1 MIKNFHI
8 NNFILIK
15 RVFTLLNN
23 HPEGLRTLFFT
34 EMWERMSYY
43 GMRGILVL
51 FMTASISE
59 GGLNIDPVSASAI
72 YGIYASCVYLVT
84 LPGGWIADRLI
95 GQQRSILYGGII
107 IMLGHFILAI
117 PNINTFYFGLLFVV
131 LGTGLLKP
139 NISAIVGGLYD
150 NADKRKEAGFTIFYM
165 AINIG
170 SILGFFICG
179 YLGENIGW
187 HYGFG
192 AAGIGMAFGLLQF
205 ILYRNKLGSV
215 GISPQENINDKIRKR
230 DFVIIWSALIVIL
243 LLFITGVFGVW
254 SFDPLPLAGLV
265 TIIITLI
272 ALAYFLF
279 IFLFGKLNETEKRKM
294 FLIFILFISAAFF
307 WSGFDQ
313 GGSSFN
319 IFAKEYT
326 NRLIGGWEYP
336 ASWLQIVNPA
346 FVVIL
351 SPIMAY
357 IWVFLG
363 KRMLDPSL
371 PFKFGLGLIL
381 MGVGFVIIAMGANT
395 AINNEAL
402 ASAKWLLLTY
412 LFHTIGELVISPIGL
427 AAISSL
433 SPKRFIGQ
441 MMGIWFLASS
451 LGAIL
456 AGLLSGQATTEG
468 LVSMPGLFNN
478 IAIGASVVG
487 LILIIL
493 ARPIHNWVFREN
505 TK

>member
-1 MIKNFHI
+1 MDFK
-8 NNFILIK
+8 
-15 RVFTLLNN
+15 LLKN
-23 HPEGLRTLFFT
+23 HPEGLKTLFFT

-51 FMTASISE
+51 FMTASITE
-59 GGLNIDPVSASAI
+59 GGLEINPVSASAI

-95 GQQRSILYGGII
+95 GQQKSILYGGII
-107 IMLGHFILAI
+107 IMIGHFILAI
-117 PNINTFYFGLLFVV
+117 PNLNTFYLGLLFVV

-139 NISAIVGGLYD
+139 NISAIVGSLYKD
-150 NADKRKEAGFTIFYM
+150 NDQRKEAGFTIFYM

-187 HYGFG
+187 HYGFA
-192 AAGIGMAFGLLQF
+192 AAGLGMAFGLGQF
-205 ILYRNKLGSV
+205 IITREKLGNV
-215 GISPQENINDKIRKR
+215 GISPQVILTNKIKKR
-230 DFVIIWSALIVIL
+230 DYLVVTFSLVSILSIFVLGILDIWSFNPV
-243 LLFITGVFGVW
+243 
-254 SFDPLPLAGLV
+254 PLAGV
-265 TIIITLI
+265 ITIIIALI
-272 ALAYFLF
+272 SLSYFLIIF
-279 IFLFGKLNETEKRKM
+279 IFGKLSNLEKRKM
-294 FLIFILFISAAFF
+294 ILIFILFIGAAFF

-319 IFAKEYT
+319 IFAKEFT
-326 NRLIGGWEYP
+326 NRLIFGWEYP

-381 MGVGFVIIAMGANT
+381 MGVGFVIIALGANT
-395 AINNEAL
+395 AINNESL

-412 LFHTIGELVISPIGL
+412 LFHTIGELVVSPIGL
-427 AAISSL
+427 AAISTL

-441 MMGIWFLASS
+441 MMGVWFLASS
-451 LGAIL
+451 LGAII

-468 LVSMPGLFNN
+468 LKSMPDLFNN
-478 IAIGASVVG
+478 IAIGASLLG
-487 LILIIL
+487 FLFIIL
-493 ARPIHNWVFREN
+493 AKPIHNWVFKEAI
-505 TK
+505 K

>member
-1 MIKNFHI
+1 MDFK
-8 NNFILIK
+8 
-15 RVFTLLNN
+15 LLKN
-23 HPEGLRTLFFT
+23 HPEGLKTLFFT

-51 FMTASISE
+51 FMTASITE
-59 GGLNIDPVSASAI
+59 GGLEINPVSASAI

-95 GQQRSILYGGII
+95 GQQKSILYGGII
-107 IMLGHFILAI
+107 IMIGHFILAI
-117 PNINTFYFGLLFVV
+117 PNLNTFYLGLLLVV

-139 NISAIVGGLYD
+139 NISAIVGSLYKD
-150 NADKRKEAGFTIFYM
+150 NDQRKEAGFTIFYM

-187 HYGFG
+187 HYGFA
-192 AAGIGMAFGLLQF
+192 AAGLGMAFGLGQF
-205 ILYRNKLGSV
+205 IITRQKLGNA
-215 GISPQENINDKIRKR
+215 GISPQVTLTNKIKKR
-230 DFVIIWSALIVIL
+230 DYLIVSFSLISIISIFVLGIL
-243 LLFITGVFGVW
+243 DVW
-254 SFDPLPLAGLV
+254 SFNPVPLAGV
-265 TIIITLI
+265 ITIIIALI
-272 ALAYFLF
+272 SLSYFLIIF
-279 IFLFGKLNETEKRKM
+279 IFGKLSNLEKRKM
-294 FLIFILFISAAFF
+294 ILIFILFIGAAFF

-319 IFAKEYT
+319 IFAKEFT
-326 NRLIGGWEYP
+326 NRLIFGWEYP

-381 MGVGFVIIAMGANT
+381 MGIGFVIIALGANT
-395 AINNEAL
+395 AINNESL

-412 LFHTIGELVISPIGL
+412 LFHTIGELVVSPIGL

-441 MMGIWFLASS
+441 MMGVWFLASS
-451 LGAIL
+451 LGAII

-468 LVSMPGLFNN
+468 LKSMPDLFNN
-478 IAIGASVVG
+478 IAIGASLLG
-487 LILIIL
+487 FLFIIL
-493 ARPIHNWVFREN
+493 AKPIHNWVFKEEI
-505 TK
+505 K

>member
-1 MIKNFHI
+1 M
-8 NNFILIK
+8 L
-15 RVFTLLNN
+15 RD
-23 HPEGLRTLFFT
+23 HPEGLKTLFFT

-51 FMTASISE
+51 FMTASLSE
-59 GGLNIDPVSASAI
+59 GGLAINPVSASAI

-95 GQQRSILYGGII
+95 GQQKSILYGGII

-117 PNINTFYFGLLFVV
+117 PNINTFYIGLLFVV

-139 NISAIVGGLYD
+139 NISAIVGNLYVNND
-150 NADKRKEAGFTIFYM
+150 QRKEAGFTIFYM

-187 HYGFG
+187 HYGFA
-192 AAGIGMAFGLLQF
+192 AAGIGMALGLGQF
-205 ILYRNKLGSV
+205 ILTKEKLGSAGV
-215 GISPQENINDKIRKR
+215 LPQE
-230 DFVIIWSALIVIL
+230 IISNKAKKKEYLILSVSLIAIL
-243 LLFITGVFGVW
+243 SLFLSGVFGVW
-254 SFDPLPLAGLV
+254 SFNPVPMAGLMTV
-265 TIIITLI
+265 IITFI
-272 ALAYFLF
+272 ALGYFVF
-279 IFLFGKLNETEKRKM
+279 IFIFGKLDDDEKRKM
-294 FLIFILFISAAFF
+294 LLIFILFLGAAFF

-326 NRLIGGWEYP
+326 DRFILGWEYP

-357 IWVFLG
+357 LWVYLG
-363 KRMLDPSL
+363 KKMLDPSL

-381 MGVGFVIIAMGANT
+381 MGIGFLIIALGANT
-395 AINNEAL
+395 AINNESL

-412 LFHTIGELVISPIGL
+412 LFHTVGELVISPIGL

-451 LGAIL
+451 LGAII
-456 AGLLSGQATTEG
+456 AGLLSGQATTKG
-468 LVSMPGLFNN
+468 LQSMPDLFNN
-478 IAIGASVVG
+478 IAISASVVG
-487 LILIIL
+487 LILIVL
-493 ARPIHNWVFREN
+493 AKPIHDWVFKV
-505 TK
+505 TKQ

>member
-1 MIKNFHI
+1 M
-8 NNFILIK
+8 LG
-15 RVFTLLNN
+15 N
-23 HPEGLRTLFFT
+23 HPEGLKTLFFT

-51 FMTASISE
+51 FMTASLSD
-59 GGLNIDPVSASAI
+59 GGLAINPVSASAI

-95 GQQRSILYGGII
+95 GQQKSILYGGII

-117 PNINTFYFGLLFVV
+117 PNINTFYLGLLFVV

-139 NISAIVGGLYD
+139 NISAIVGNLYESND
-150 NADKRKEAGFTIFYM
+150 EKKEAGFTIFYM

-187 HYGFG
+187 HYGFA
-192 AAGIGMAFGLLQF
+192 AAGIGMAFGLGQF
-205 ILYRNKLGSV
+205 ILTRERLGNA
-215 GISPQENINDKIRKR
+215 GAFPQEVISDKIKKR
-230 DFVIIWSALIVIL
+230 DYLILCFSLAIILSLFIIGIFGIWSFNPV
-243 LLFITGVFGVW
+243 
-254 SFDPLPLAGLV
+254 PLAGLM
-265 TIIITLI
+265 TIIITFI
-272 ALAYFLF
+272 ALFYFVF
-279 IFLFGKLNETEKRKM
+279 IFIFGKLDEDEKRKM
-294 FLIFILFISAAFF
+294 VLIFVLFLGAAFF

-326 NRLIGGWEYP
+326 NRIILGWEYP

-351 SPIMAY
+351 SPLMAY
-357 IWVFLG
+357 VWVFLG
-363 KRMLDPSL
+363 KKMLDPSL

-381 MGVGFVIIAMGANT
+381 MGIGFLIIAMGANT
-395 AINNEAL
+395 AINNESL

-412 LFHTIGELVISPIGL
+412 LFHTVGELVISPIGL

-451 LGAIL
+451 LGAII
-456 AGLLSGQATTEG
+456 AGLLSGQATTKG
-468 LVSMPGLFNN
+468 LQSMPSLFNN
-478 IAIGASVVG
+478 IAIGSTIVG
-487 LILIIL
+487 FLLIIL
-493 ARPIHNWVFREN
+493 AKPIHNWVFKEKN
-505 TK
+505 

>member
-1 MIKNFHI
+1 M
-8 NNFILIK
+8 LG
-15 RVFTLLNN
+15 N
-23 HPEGLRTLFFT
+23 HPEGLKTLFFT

-51 FMTASISE
+51 FMTASLSD
-59 GGLNIDPVSASAI
+59 GGLAINPVSASAI

-95 GQQRSILYGGII
+95 GQQKSILYGGII

-117 PNINTFYFGLLFVV
+117 PNINTFYLGLLFVV

-139 NISAIVGGLYD
+139 NISAIVGNLYESND
-150 NADKRKEAGFTIFYM
+150 EKKEAGFTIFYM

-187 HYGFG
+187 HYGFA
-192 AAGIGMAFGLLQF
+192 AAGIGMAFGLGQF
-205 ILYRNKLGSV
+205 ILTRERLGNA
-215 GISPQENINDKIRKR
+215 GALPQEEISDKIKKR
-230 DFVIIWSALIVIL
+230 DYLILWFSLAIILSLFIIGIFGIWSFNPV
-243 LLFITGVFGVW
+243 
-254 SFDPLPLAGLV
+254 PLAGLM
-265 TIIITLI
+265 TIIITFI
-272 ALAYFLF
+272 ALFYFVF
-279 IFLFGKLNETEKRKM
+279 IFIFGKLDEDEKRKM
-294 FLIFILFISAAFF
+294 VLIFILFLGAAFF

-326 NRLIGGWEYP
+326 NRIILGWEYP

-351 SPIMAY
+351 SPLMAY
-357 IWVFLG
+357 VWVFLG
-363 KRMLDPSL
+363 KKMLDPSL

-381 MGVGFVIIAMGANT
+381 MGIGFLIIAMGANT
-395 AINNEAL
+395 AINNESL

-412 LFHTIGELVISPIGL
+412 LFHTVGELVISPIGL

-451 LGAIL
+451 LGAII
-456 AGLLSGQATTEG
+456 AGLLSGQATTKG
-468 LVSMPGLFNN
+468 LQSMPSLFNN
-478 IAIGASVVG
+478 IAIGSAIVG
-487 LILIIL
+487 FLLIIL
-493 ARPIHNWVFREN
+493 AKPIHNWVFRGKN
-505 TK
+505 